1 MQDKQFD
8 KYKTILRSK
17 LNENRYNHSLCVAN
31 EAKRLAIKYGG
42 DPEKCY
48 LAGLLHDIT
57 KNAPDNEHLK
67 LFETFDI
74 ILNDIEKNAK
84 KLWHAMSGAVYLE
97 NILGIKDA
105 ELLDAVRYHTT
116 AKAGMSLTAKILYLA
131 DFTSADRDY
140 EDVDE
145 MRRLV
150 DISLEKALVYALE
163 YSIIDLIRHS
173 RAVHPDTFE
182 AYNETV
188 LKLEEPNG
196 IF

>member
-17 LNENRYNHSLCVAN
+17 LNENRYKHSLCVAN

-182 AYNETV
+182 TYNETV